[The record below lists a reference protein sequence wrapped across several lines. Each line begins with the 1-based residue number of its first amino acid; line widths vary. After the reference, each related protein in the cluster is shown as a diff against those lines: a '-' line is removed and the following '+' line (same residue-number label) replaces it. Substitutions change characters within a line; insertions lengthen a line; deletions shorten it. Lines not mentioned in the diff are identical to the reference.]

1 MKLKDLYSK
10 PIERSVNPAV
20 SATKFDEETQRIEIH
35 EYVFTDEILNGLF
48 RILDAIKNNKPY
60 DHVGIWIDGYYGSG
74 KSHFLKY
81 LDYCITP
88 ATQEAA
94 LERLL
99 AAVKVIDP
107 LDASHNISFDYQQM
121 DSIAK
126 WLKKATIDTC
136 IFNLETSYD
145 NSTDKKK
152 AFLHVFWN
160 EFNGKRGFNKFNI
173 TLAQNLEKPLAE
185 KGVFEEFKRRIA
197 EEQEADWNDPLT
209 AADMIDQEI
218 DYVLDVATDLVPSLS
233 KESIKERIIKR
244 DMTMSIDRFA
254 AELAS
259 FLKDKGDDYR
269 LIMLADEVSQFI
281 NSERDRYLN
290 LQEIIT
296 KLSEACE
303 NKIWI
308 ACTAQQDLS
317 EIMDACHIVEE
328 QDKEGKIKGRFEVK
342 VSLKG
347 TQPEVITQKRILE
360 KKEEVKDDLGDLYD
374 RTKASFDLQF
384 KLPTTYNGYDSKED
398 FIAYYPFV
406 PYQFKLIMQVFNS
419 FLNLGYVA
427 KEVKGNERSIIKV
440 IHATAKANKE
450 AELGRFISFDE
461 LYNNMFE
468 EGLQA
473 RGQRAVNNA
482 EQMARTYSANPQLA
496 LKVARVLFMICNIAT
511 DDQLI
516 FPATLDN
523 ITSLLVNDVETP
535 RLNIKNDVE
544 KIIEYLCDKN
554 IIRREQ
560 GKQGAPDTY
569 QFYSEEEMKVASLI
583 QSQQVDTNTQAEQLR
598 EIFLKYFNVRNKE
611 QYRTRSFSVGAV
623 IKQRSFLT
631 SNAPDVVVDF
641 MMDNDYDNA
650 AMLALQNSA
659 QNRLVFYLGPQF
671 MSHKRLYNS
680 FYWFCQVQRYM
691 STPATNADNAET
703 RKEFEKRA
711 SEMLQTL
718 IIPEFQK
725 ILDTCP
731 VVSGLSEIDE
741 SELSGKR
748 GAERYS
754 LALQKHLA
762 SIYKFASF
770 VDSPQIP
777 RNSEALRKAILRPIQ
792 PGDYDGM
799 NTELLDAEKHVEN
812 YLNKQ
817 FGETNVADVT
827 AKFQKAPYGWDSI
840 CTLHIINELVRRH
853 RRDYSYANN
862 PNVDPAMVASRIMV
876 ETNKFTLRAA
886 VAIPQEILNQF
897 AEVWKEIFGTGAG
910 LSTSDSSQ
918 MFRTCREIEND
929 YGLEKLIRNY
939 NKKANEYAQYPFVT
953 PLRNAVELFEK
964 WMMERD
970 PQKFFNLVIA
980 DKEMAKTAIDICKE
994 VLAFIN
1000 DQLDNYKGVI
1010 KFVSENHDNFD
1021 YIPEELKEQV
1031 ASIKEIETLQWP
1043 IRVREYM
1050 RMKNILTGAIDQVK
1064 TEIREQIK
1072 KAYQLTY
1079 DQLVQACEAEGVPTA
1094 ILSDINV
1101 IIATKTASNSIPALK
1116 NNVNTDAFF
1125 GEQAGRIQR
1134 KKIEMQPKPV
1144 VTPDNPDKPAAQPAP
1159 KEKTVTVQLRTR
1171 TITPL
1176 KSENEVDKYLAD
1188 LKDQLMKQIKDG
1200 NSVMVIR

>member
-1 MKLKDLYSK
+1 MKLRELYSK
-10 PIERSVNPAV
+10 PIERAVNPAV
-20 SATKFDEETQRIEIH
+20 SATKFDEETQRIEIQ
-35 EYVFTDEILNGLF
+35 EYVFTDEIMNGLF
-48 RILDAIKNNKPY
+48 RILNAIKNNKPY

-74 KSHFLKY
+74 KSHFLKF

-88 ATQEAA
+88 STQEAA

-99 AAVKVIDP
+99 EAAKSIDP
-107 LDASHNISFDYQQM
+107 LDPNHNLQFEYQDM
-121 DSIAK
+121 HSIAT

-173 TLAQNLEKPLAE
+173 TLAQNLEKPLQE
-185 KGVFEEFKRRIA
+185 KGVFEAFKQRIL
-197 EEQEADWNDPLT
+197 EEADADWNDPGV
-209 AADMIDQEI
+209 AADIIDQEL
-218 DYVLDVATDLVPSLS
+218 DWVLDIATELAPTLS

-244 DMTMSIDRFA
+244 DTNMSIDRFA
-254 AELAS
+254 AELATY
-259 FLKDKGDDYR
+259 LKDKGEDYR
-269 LIMLADEVSQFI
+269 LILLADEVSQFI

-347 TQPEVITQKRILE
+347 TQPEVITQKRILD
-360 KKEEVKDDLGDLYD
+360 KKDEVKDELGDLYD

-384 KLPTTYNGYDSKED
+384 KLPTTYNAYESKDD

-419 FLNLGYVA
+419 FLSLGYVA

-440 IHATAKANKE
+440 IHATAKASKE
-450 AELGRFISFDE
+450 AELGKFISFDE

-473 RGQRAVNNA
+473 RGQRAVDNA
-482 EQMARTYSANPQLA
+482 EQMSRTYAANPQLA
-496 LKVARVLFMICNIAT
+496 LKVARVLFMICNISQN
-511 DDQLI
+511 DQLI

-611 QYRTRSFSVGAV
+611 QYRTRTFSVGAL

-631 SNAPDVVVDF
+631 TNAPDIVVDF

-650 AMLALQNSA
+650 ASLALQNSA

-671 MSHKRLYNS
+671 MAHKRLYSS

-691 STPATNADNAET
+691 ATPATNEDNAKT

-711 SEMLQTL
+711 SEMLTTL

-741 SELSGKR
+741 SELSGKK
-748 GAERYS
+748 GTERYS
-754 LALQKHLA
+754 IAVQKHLA
-762 SIYKFASF
+762 SIYKFAGF
-770 VDSPQIP
+770 VDSPTIP
-777 RNSEALRKAILRPIQ
+777 RNSEALKKAILRPIQ

-799 NTELLDAEKHVEN
+799 NTELLDAEKHVES

-817 FGETNVADVT
+817 FGEANVAEVT
-827 AKFQKAPYGWDSI
+827 AKFARAPYGWDSI
-840 CTLHIINELVRRH
+840 CTLYIINELVRRH

-862 PNVDPAMVASRIMV
+862 PNVEPAMVAARILS
-876 ETNKFTLRAA
+876 EANKFTLRVA
-886 VAIPQEILNQF
+886 VAIPQDVLNNF
-897 AEVWKEIFGTGAG
+897 AEAWKEIFGTGAG

-918 MFRTCREIEND
+918 MFRICREFENE
-929 YGLEKLIRNY
+929 YSLERAIKSY
-939 NKKANEYAQYPFVT
+939 NKIANDFAQYPFIR
-953 PLRNAVELFEK
+953 PLREAAELFEK
-964 WMMERD
+964 WMAERD
-970 PQKFFNLVIA
+970 PQKFFNLVIK
-980 DKEMAKTAIDICKE
+980 DKEIAKSAIDTCRE
-994 VLAFIN
+994 VIDFTR
-1000 DQLDNYKGVI
+1000 DQMENYKSVI
-1010 KFVSENHDNFD
+1010 RFVRENNDNFE
-1021 YIPEELKEQV
+1021 YVPEEMKEQV
-1031 ASIKEIETLQWP
+1031 AAIKEIETLLWP
-1043 IRVREYM
+1043 IRVRDYM
-1050 RMKNILTGAIDQVK
+1050 KMKNNLTGAIENVK
-1064 TEIREQIK
+1064 AEIREKIK
-1072 KAYQLTY
+1072 RAYQDTH
-1079 DQLVQACEAEGVPTA
+1079 DQLVQACDAEGVPTA
-1094 ILSDINV
+1094 ILSDV
-1101 IIATKTASNSIPALK
+1101 AAIISSKSASNSIPMLK

-1125 GEQAGRIQR
+1125 EEQAARIQR
-1134 KKIEMQPKPV
+1134 KKQEMQPKPV
-1144 VTPDNPDKPAAQPAP
+1144 VTPSDPDKPATPSEP
-1159 KEKTVTVQLRTR
+1159 KEKTVTVALHTR

-1176 KSENEVDKYLAD
+1176 KSEQEVDTYLKK
-1188 LKDQLMKQIKDG
+1188 LKDQLMKQIEEGK
-1200 NSVMVIR
+1200 SVMVIK